1 MWEPGAVVLDGRFRV
16 DSVLGLSSAT
26 EAYVAEQVSLSRKV
40 TLKVIRPDLGLRDQ
54 VGERFDREVRRM
66 ASVEHAGVV
75 RVIDSGQAEKVL
87 YLVTELVDGQP
98 LSKVLGAEPMLPE
111 RAAELISQLAES
123 LAAVHEKGL
132 IHGEL
137 RPESITLVKTARG
150 EQAKL
155 SDFGIA
161 RLVDAESPDER
172 MTVVA
177 RALGPVEYLAPE
189 QLSGAPAVPASDVYA
204 LGVIAYRMLSGA
216 LPFSSPTDKKPRP
229 LLEAAPHLSDAV
241 KLCEVVMQCL
251 AADPNARPA
260 AGTLK
265 ALIAA
270 APKPAEPTLFME
282 SMQRPPELPKTVP
295 VPPPLPPA
303 PAPAAPAPAKPQE
316 LMPSIA
322 MPTVTPTAASNVD
335 PVLQQLGKPPVAPA
349 AVPAKKANRAPLVA
363 VGAVVV
369 ALIAVIA
376 WTQRSTPARDAR
388 KLVEMRQPV
397 QALEVLN
404 RAIKKE
410 STSELVMLKAAALH
424 LSQSHKDEEAAFKSL
439 PPKAPE
445 ALDPLV
451 LSGLAEDFGRD
462 ESPALQADLKA
473 QPSKE
478 LNEVFAAFAKE
489 PISSK
494 QWGALRYLDLAGAA
508 QGLKLVDLYSVS
520 LESNTCAVRK
530 SAARRL
536 AQLDDDSAEAALLRL
551 RELPR
556 DGLDK
561 SCGQDE
567 AGAALQS
574 LKRAHP

>member
-26 EAYVAEQVSLSRKV
+26 EAYIAEQVSLSRKV
-40 TLKVIRPDLGLRDQ
+40 TLKVIRTDLGLRDQ
-54 VGERFDREVRRM
+54 AGERFDREVRRM
-66 ASVEHAGVV
+66 AAVEHAGVV

-98 LSKVLGAEPMLPE
+98 LSKALGSEPMLPE

-189 QLSGAPAVPASDVYA
+189 QLRGANAEAASDVYA

-229 LLEAAPHLSDAV
+229 LLDAAPHLSDAV

-251 AADPNARPA
+251 ADDPKARPA

-265 ALIAA
+265 ALVAA

-303 PAPAAPAPAKPQE
+303 PPPAAPAPAKPQE

-322 MPTVTPTAASNVD
+322 MPAVTPTASNID

-349 AVPAKKANRAPLVA
+349 PVPVKKGNRTPLMV
-363 VGAVVV
+363 VGAVLV
-369 ALIAVIA
+369 ALIAVVA
-376 WTQRSTPARDAR
+376 WTQRSTPARDGR

-451 LSGLAEDFGRD
+451 LAGLAEDFGRD
-462 ESPALQADLKA
+462 ESTSLQTALKGL
-473 QPSKE
+473 PSKE

-556 DGLDK
+556 EGPDK
-561 SCGQDE
+561 NCGQDE

-574 LKRAHP
+574 LKRAH